1 MKVDKSKCVL
11 EQQSK
16 YTRLQKPIVRQVLA
30 FLVREA
36 LARVDFYEKNQSL
49 IVISFLLAVFLSST
63 LFFESAVGES
73 SSQTSPVVAINVSE
87 YTQAQWTNPSWKYF
101 AIYGMLEEALK
112 SDGTPF
118 VEISDASIES
128 GGLLVSGV
136 PKYPILFSLA
146 SECISDSEASQISSY
161 VSAGGFAYVGS
172 SSWTKYEDGSP
183 RTDFALSSQ
192 MGLRSTNSPPND
204 WAQVQNVTRI
214 ADNLLVN
221 HVPKNVEINW
231 QLPLTDHTVCSLAP
245 KNDTH
250 YAWAAE
256 TTVSNPAQVLMTID
270 GNVMLAIKPYSNGM
284 FIYHSELAPLAS
296 YSIFTPVAY
305 EYMFFKQAI
314 EWAFENQHVPLAKLS
329 PWPYQYNSA
338 FIMRHDMDISYQ
350 SVPWIASSAAA
361 EQAMGVTGQ
370 YYIVTGDVRDAANS
384 ADLINLI
391 QQAQS
396 LGAQIGSHNGGLNC
410 TPWNPTLQYG
420 DYLYYHWSPDEAIT
434 NFPTGT
440 ADGINYANTSIS
452 MSLDDLQSWLGQRPV
467 IWVSPNGLANLEDS
481 IQVLAGLGIKTS
493 GEFTTSPYPNFAFS
507 LSNASKVYDVY
518 EVPFSRWISSSG
530 TVLQSMEEMAS
541 YAPNDMQQL
550 VDFYYNMGALVS
562 PYCHSSSDSGLPNQF
577 LQDVLAKPYMWNT
590 TPMQLRDWGTQR
602 QQVQWTPQFTQTNG
616 VGNLT
621 LTLTGST
628 SSDTALD
635 IVLPVAGSQISGL
648 QVFLD
653 GIPTSNYRF
662 TDSGLKVQAGTS
674 AKVTVLYSLRWVQTS
689 QSDFEAGTL
698 TTLDA
703 ESVPGQVTLAQT
715 TLFSDDFSNASWTN
729 SHWTVLSGS
738 WTVNNGYYNMVGVP
752 QQPIYTYASDSSW
765 SDFAVETKVQYIS
778 GDYTGELNARV
789 NPSTGSRYSL
799 LVCPNLGGPDK
810 VLLIKFSS
818 WQDTA
823 GTLLGQ
829 ATVTTDTNWHIVRM
843 ELSGNTIKA
852 YNDGRLVF
860 DVIDNSYSSG
870 TVGFESFGNSVAS
883 FDWVNVT
890 SLTYSSSG
898 TLLSSAFDSTVDS
911 TDWNTISWN
920 ASTPAGTNVTFR
932 TRTAAT
938 QSGLASASWSERL
951 YGERINN
958 N

>member
-1 MKVDKSKCVL
+1 M
-11 EQQSK
+11 
-16 YTRLQKPIVRQVLA
+16 
-30 FLVREA
+30 
-36 LARVDFYEKNQSL
+36 
-49 IVISFLLAVFLSST
+49 
-63 LFFESAVGES
+63 
-73 SSQTSPVVAINVSE
+73 
-87 YTQAQWTNPSWKYF
+87 
-101 AIYGMLEEALK
+101 
-112 SDGTPF
+112 
-118 VEISDASIES
+118 
-128 GGLLVSGV
+128 

-146 SECISDSEASQISSY
+146 SECISDSEAFQISSY

-192 MGLRSTNSPPND
+192 MGLRSTNSPPNN

-256 TTVSNPAQVLMTID
+256 TTVNNPAQVLMTID

-314 EWAFENQHVPLAKLS
+314 EWAFENQHVPLTKLS

-361 EQAMGVTGQ
+361 EKAMGVTGQ

-384 ADLINLI
+384 ADLISLI

-396 LGAQIGSHNGGLNC
+396 LGAQIGSHNGGLNSS
-410 TPWNPTLQYG
+410 PWDPTLQYG

-434 NFPTGT
+434 NYPTGT
-440 ADGINYANTSIS
+440 ADGINYASTSIS
-452 MSLDDLQSWLGQRPV
+452 MSFDDLQSWLGQRPS

-481 IQVLAGLGIKTS
+481 IQVIAGLGIKTS

-507 LSNASKVYDVY
+507 LSKAAQVYDVY

-530 TVLQSMEEMAS
+530 AVLQSMEEMAS

-602 QQVQWTPQFTQTNG
+602 QQVQWTPQFTQANG

-653 GIPTSNYRF
+653 GIPTSNYRSI
-662 TDSGLKVQAGTS
+662 DNGIKVQAGTS

-715 TLFSDDFSNASWTN
+715 TLFSDDFSNALWTN
-729 SHWTVLSGS
+729 SQWTVLSGS

-752 QQPIYTYASDSSW
+752 LQPFYTYVSDSSW
-765 SDFAVETKVQYIS
+765 GDFAVETKVQYIS
-778 GDYTGELNARV
+778 GDYTGELDARV

-818 WQDTA
+818 WEDTA

-829 ATVTTDTNWHIVRM
+829 ATVTTDTNWHVVRI

-898 TLLSSAFDSTVDS
+898 TLLSSAFDSTIDS
-911 TDWNTISWN
+911 TNWNTISWN

-932 TRTAAT
+932 TEPLQPSQA
-938 QSGLASASWSERL
+938 
-951 YGERINN
+951 
-958 N
+958 